1 MLVIGPLFHT
11 LDAGI
16 NIVMTLEFLS
26 LVFHVCATVFRYTL
40 KFPYIG

>member
-1 MLVIGPLFHT
+1 MLVIGPMFHT

-26 LVFHVCATVFRYTL
+26 LFFMFVPLFL
-40 KFPYIG
+40 DIP